1 MGPQKSQPKKEFET
15 EINHPRFAKSKI
27 VTEGEEK
34 RLQTSFSV
42 DEKEYDKWKLAVA
55 RYPSFPPNL
64 LLPLHSSFSRTGMC
78 GHTGT
83 ATVTPVPLRLTTT
96 TTPTCSLRRST
107 TVMARRHVFRRW
119 SCGF

>member
-1 MGPQKSQPKKEFET
+1 MGQQKSQPKKEFET
-15 EINHPRFAKSKI
+15 EINHPRFSKSKI

-55 RYPSFPPNL
+55 KYPSLPSNL
-64 LLPLHSSFSRTGMC
+64 LLPLNSSFSRTGMC

-83 ATVTPVPLRLTTT
+83 ATVILVLFRSTTT
-96 TTPTCSLRRST
+96 TTPTS
-107 TVMARRHVFRRW
+107 
-119 SCGF
+119 